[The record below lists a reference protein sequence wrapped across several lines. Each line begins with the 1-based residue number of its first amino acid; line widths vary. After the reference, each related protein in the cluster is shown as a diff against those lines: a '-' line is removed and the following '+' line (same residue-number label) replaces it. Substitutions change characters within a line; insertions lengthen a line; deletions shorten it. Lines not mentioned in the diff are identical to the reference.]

1 MINWVWVSMAKYF
14 LCAINISV
22 ILCMGEPTLRWLIR
36 LIRQGERNWHS
47 RSNFKTEF
55 VAVLLF
61 SFKAQRGLVRAAAC
75 EAALQGPQNTLQA
88 ENQRLPNSTDHG
100 SVPPPAHSYV
110 IISDILLCPGL
121 LSNSDKDTYRSKT
134 FCLDTQW
141 QFCTHLA
148 FYVDLHKHNLGC
160 SVGEGFVFWR
170 EGIILAATLTQFSR
184 L

>member
-1 MINWVWVSMAKYF
+1 MQLTF
-14 LCAINISV
+14 LS
-22 ILCMGEPTLRWLIR
+22 CMDELALGWLIR
-36 LIRQGERNWHS
+36 LIRREERNWHS
-47 RSNFKTEF
+47 RSNFKTKF

-88 ENQRLPNSTDHG
+88 ENQCLPNSTDHG

-160 SVGEGFVFWR
+160 SVGRVLCFGGRV
-170 EGIILAATLTQFSR
+170 
-184 L
+184 